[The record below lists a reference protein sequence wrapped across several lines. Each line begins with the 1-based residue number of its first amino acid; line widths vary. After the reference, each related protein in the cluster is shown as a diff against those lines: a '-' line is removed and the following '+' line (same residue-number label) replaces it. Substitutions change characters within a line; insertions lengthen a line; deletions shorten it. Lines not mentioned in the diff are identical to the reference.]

1 MSQNTLI
8 EKIKQDA
15 AATVVDIKST
25 GATKVESIKRET
37 EAVIAALTESHLS
50 ALNKL
55 QAQMELVAVS
65 RAKQAGNIAV
75 QRAKRE
81 QIDSLFA
88 EVRNEIEGQSA
99 EEYVEFFQKYTAEI
113 IPRTIKVKTVHI
125 PAARQTETKKILES
139 LGLDGEMVVDAS
151 IKAGFIVY
159 TSDGVYDV
167 TLVRLMSEK
176 RAELEM
182 EVVNQV
188 MA

>member
-15 AATVVDIKST
+15 AATVADIKST

-37 EAVIAALTESHLS
+37 EAAIAALNESHLS
-50 ALNKL
+50 VLKKQ

-75 QRAKRE
+75 QRTKRE
-81 QIDSLFA
+81 QIDLLFT
-88 EVRNEIEGQSA
+88 EVRNEIEGQSDV
-99 EEYVEFFQKYTAEI
+99 EYVAFFQKYAAEI
-113 IPRTIKVKTVHI
+113 IPRTIKVTAVHA
-125 PAARQTETKKILES
+125 PVSRQTETKKILES
-139 LGLDGEMVVDAS
+139 LGLDGEMTVDTG
-151 IKAGFIVY
+151 IKSGFIVY

-182 EVVNQV
+182 EVVSKV
-188 MA
+188 MS